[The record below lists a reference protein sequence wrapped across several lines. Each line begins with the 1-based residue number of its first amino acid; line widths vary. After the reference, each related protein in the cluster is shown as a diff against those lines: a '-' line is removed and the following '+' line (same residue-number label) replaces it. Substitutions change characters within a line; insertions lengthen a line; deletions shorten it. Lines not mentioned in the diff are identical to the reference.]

1 MTKKP
6 FNINQVRNDFPI
18 LREQIHGKPLVYLDN
33 AATTQKPQAVID
45 SISHFY
51 AHSCANVHRSAYE
64 LSHRAMELFENAR
77 TAVQQL
83 INAKYREEIV
93 FTSGTTE
100 SINLIMQTYGVTN
113 LKHNDEI
120 IVSAL
125 EHHSDLVP
133 WQMLCEQTGA
143 KLRIIPISSDGEI
156 LLDEYQMMLND
167 RTKLVAIAYVSN
179 VLGVINPLEAIIKL
193 AKINGTPV
201 LIDGAQAIAH
211 FPIDVQKL
219 DCDFFV
225 FSAHKMYGPTGFGGL
240 YGKKALLEKMPPY
253 KFGGGMVKTVTFEK
267 TIFADLPYKF
277 EAGTPDVAGAVGLAA
292 AINYLQSY
300 DSQARQQHEN
310 QLLAYATDALR
321 SLPYI
326 TILGDIPN
334 KANIISF
341 VMNNVHASDIATLL
355 DQEGIAVRSGHH
367 CAMPLLS
374 KLNVTATVRASF
386 AMYNQQPEIDSLIHG
401 LEKIKRIFK

>member
-33 AATTQKPQAVID
+33 AATTQKPQTVID

-51 AHSCANVHRSAYE
+51 THSCANVHRSAYE

-83 INAKYREEIV
+83 INAKHREEII

-143 KLRIIPISSDGEI
+143 KLRIIPISSEGEI
-156 LLDEYQMMLND
+156 LLDEYQTMLND
-167 RTKLVAIAYVSN
+167 RTKLVAIAYISN
-179 VLGVINPLEAIIKL
+179 VLGVINPIEAIIKL
-193 AKINGTPV
+193 ARINGTPV

-240 YGKKALLEKMPPY
+240 YGKKSLLENMPPY

-277 EAGTPDVAGAVGLAA
+277 EAGTPDVSGAVGLAA

-300 DSQARQQHEN
+300 DSQARQQHEH
-310 QLLAYATDALR
+310 QLLTYATEALK

-326 TILGDIPN
+326 TILGDVPN

-341 VMNNVHASDIATLL
+341 VMNDVHASDIATLL

-374 KLNVTATVRASF
+374 KLNITATVRASF
-386 AMYNQQPEIDSLIHG
+386 AMYNYQPEIDSLIRG
-401 LEKIKRIFK
+401 LEKVKRIFK